1 MALKLRVISEH
12 YRQLGEN
19 RSRVFGVN
27 GGTVGRAPDNDWVLP
42 DSRRVVSGHH
52 CVLQYHGG
60 KFWLNDISTNG
71 VYVNDADDPVSTAG
85 GRVELHDGDRLR
97 IGDYDIV
104 VSVDQ
109 RIDFLPAASDEHSA
123 AKHLDAGIGHSLDL
137 DSLLEPRDAAE
148 SGSLPIHN
156 AFGVKVDSEARA
168 ALLNALQ
175 KSVSQEPVLAGAT
188 PGRADSIA
196 PQFAPTATQRITP
209 QIAPA
214 PVATASP
221 PAVATPAPPATPE
234 WALRTRQITREE
246 LAEALAR
253 RQSRADARE
262 RSVPFYQQAS
272 TWADLR
278 SAVQAFCRGAGIDAN
293 SLTPEAQAML
303 PLVAGQLLR
312 EAVVGLNDIAVAR
325 ASGPAGAKV
334 AAVPA
339 PPGGSSNPLRT
350 SSSVEQAIQRLFES
364 HNRLY
369 AGPVES
375 LRDVL
380 QEIKE
385 HEAALA
391 AGMRAGLAAVLEQLS
406 PSNVADQFEQGR
418 ARMLAPGQDPR
429 PKYWEF
435 YADFYRVL
443 KQQAGGEELS
453 RPFIEAFGQEY
464 ARARAHL
471 RTRRS

>member
-12 YRQLGEN
+12 YRDLGEN

-42 DSRRVVSGHH
+42 DARRVVSGHH
-52 CVLQYHGG
+52 CVVQYHGG
-60 KFWLNDISTNG
+60 KFWLSDTSTNG
-71 VYVNDADDPVSTAG
+71 VYVNDAEEPVADTG
-85 GRVELHDGDRLR
+85 GRVELRDGDRLR

-104 VSVDQ
+104 VSIDQ

-123 AKHLDAGIGHSLDL
+123 AKHLDAGIGHNLDL
-137 DSLLEPRDAAE
+137 DSLLKPRDVSD
-148 SGSLPIHN
+148 SGSLPMHN
-156 AFGVKVDSEARA
+156 AFGVRVDTEARA
-168 ALLNALQ
+168 ALLEALQ
-175 KSVSQEPVLAGAT
+175 KSANEDSGARRT
-188 PGRADSIA
+188 PASRADSVV
-196 PQFAPTATQRITP
+196 PGFAPAATQPISPSALAAITEP
-209 QIAPA
+209 S
-214 PVATASP
+214 SP
-221 PAVATPAPPATPE
+221 PGNAAATPATPE
-234 WALRTRQITREE
+234 WALRTRQITRDE
-246 LAEALAR
+246 LADAMVR
-253 RQSRADARE
+253 RQSRAEARE
-262 RSVPFYQQAS
+262 RPVPFYQQAA

-278 SAVQAFCRGAGIDAN
+278 SAVQAFCRGAGIDPG

-312 EAVVGLNDIAVAR
+312 EAVVGLNDVALAR
-325 ASGPAGAKV
+325 TSGPAGAKI
-334 AAVPA
+334 AAVPT

-350 SSSVEQAIQRLFES
+350 STSVEQAILRLFES

-380 QEIKE
+380 QETKE

-391 AGMRAGLAAVLEQLS
+391 AGMRAGIAAMLEQLS
-406 PSNVADQFEQGR
+406 PANVADQFEQGR

-443 KQQAGGEELS
+443 KQQAAVDELP
-453 RPFIEAFGQEY
+453 RPFIEAFGEEY
-464 ARARAHL
+464 ARVRSQL
-471 RTRRS
+471 RSKRS